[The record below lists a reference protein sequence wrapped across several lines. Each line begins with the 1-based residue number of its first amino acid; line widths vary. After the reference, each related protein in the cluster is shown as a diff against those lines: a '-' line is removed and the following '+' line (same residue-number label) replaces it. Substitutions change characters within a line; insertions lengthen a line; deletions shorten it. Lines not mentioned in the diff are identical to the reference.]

1 MEQKPGWTY
10 RFISSLNMQIAINDT
25 TGVMYTEDK
34 VRYSVEEQRLLQSID
49 YALPLSVHLVKKV
62 FDGTIVSI
70 IIRFPDDTAERILI
84 HCNVHIPNRCA
95 SVRRTIS
102 YMR

>member
-34 VRYSVEEQRLLQSID
+34 VRYSVEEQKLLQSID
-49 YALPLSVHLVKKV
+49 YVLPFK
-62 FDGTIVSI
+62 FFI
-70 IIRFPDDTAERILI
+70 ILI
-84 HCNVHIPNRCA
+84 
-95 SVRRTIS
+95 SL
-102 YMR
+102 